1 MKPLVLIAPAPRTL
15 SMIAGDKD
23 LAWLSERAEV
33 VIHEG
38 GPAPEDLI
46 ERCLPA
52 LAIVL
57 GQVPM
62 SAERL
67 ARAPHLRAYINVK
80 GNWEPNVDY
89 AACIRHG
96 VEVLSI
102 APAMA
107 PAVAEMAL
115 AMALDLARGVT
126 LADRAFRAGVE
137 RWGIVGNLE
146 SFLLREAPVGMIGFG
161 NLGRALR
168 PLLTAFRCPVSV
180 YDPWL
185 SPGYLAEH
193 DCRSESLEEVLDS
206 SKVLFVLAGVTSEN
220 EGFLGRAQLER
231 IRPDAAVVLISRA
244 EVLDFEAFVE
254 LAGEGRFRAAIDVFP
269 HEPLPRDHPL
279 RRTQR
284 LLLSPHRA
292 GGIPESYARIREM
305 LWEDVELLL
314 AGLPPIRLQRAQ
326 AATAGIQRSR

>member
-1 MKPLVLIAPAPRTL
+1 MKPLVLIVPSPRTL
-15 SMIAGDKD
+15 SMIAGDED
-23 LAWLSERAEV
+23 LAWLSEHADV
-33 VIHEG
+33 VVHES
-38 GPAPEDLI
+38 GPAPEDLV
-46 ERCLPA
+46 EQCLPG
-52 LAIVL
+52 LTIVL

-67 ARAPHLRAYINVK
+67 ARAPRLRAYINVK

-89 AACIRHG
+89 AACLRHG
-96 VEVLSI
+96 IEVLSI

-126 LADRAFRAGVE
+126 LADRAFRAGLE
-137 RWGIVGNLE
+137 RWGIAGNLE

-168 PLLTAFRCPVSV
+168 PLLAPFRCPVAV

-185 SPGYLAEH
+185 SPGYLAEY
-193 DCRSESLEEVLDS
+193 DCRAAALEEVLAS
-206 SKVLFVLAGVTSEN
+206 SKVLFVLAGVTAEN
-220 EGFLGRAQLER
+220 EGFLDRMQLER

-244 EVLDFEAFVE
+244 EVVDFEAFVE
-254 LAGEGRFRAAIDVFP
+254 LAEAGRFRAAIDVFP
-269 HEPLPRDHPL
+269 HEPLARDHPA
-279 RRTQR
+279 RRAQR
-284 LLLSPHRA
+284 SLLSSHRA

-314 AGLPPIRLQRAQ
+314 AGLPPVRLQRAHPAI
-326 AATAGIQRSR
+326 AAIQRSR